1 VHIDKMLKAAVTYLL
16 MASLAQLT
24 GCLATRSLDLIYP
37 PEQSAT
43 AIPSSPVIENTG
55 SVNSND
61 IVLDVFDA
69 RTEKDR
75 LGDEIGGLFFSVRFG
90 AFESEDNVAAWVNN
104 ALVYELTEVGY
115 NVFQKGTATTNDAA
129 IGLTVDIQK
138 VFGTA
143 PVAYQGEVLLQATL
157 HRKGEQQVTQQ
168 FEGTGS
174 AGLNIAGTSRSLGKS
189 LALALQDAISKMLVD
204 FELIQPPENT

>member
-1 VHIDKMLKAAVTYLL
+1 MLKAAVTYLL

-24 GCLATRSLDLIYP
+24 GCATRPLDLIYP

-55 SVNSND
+55 SINSND

-75 LGDEIGGLFFSVRFG
+75 LGNPIGGLFFSVRYG
-90 AFESEDNVAAWVNN
+90 AFESDDNVAAWVNN

-115 NVFQKGTATTNDAA
+115 NIFQKGTATTNDAA

-143 PVAYQGEVLLQATL
+143 
-157 HRKGEQQVTQQ
+157 
-168 FEGTGS
+168 
-174 AGLNIAGTSRSLGKS
+174 
-189 LALALQDAISKMLVD
+189 ALA
-204 FELIQPPENT
+204 

>member
-1 VHIDKMLKAAVTYLL
+1 MLKAAVTYLL

-24 GCLATRSLDLIYP
+24 GCATRPLDLIYP

-55 SVNSND
+55 SINSND
-61 IVLDVFDA
+61 IVLDLFDA
-69 RTEKDR
+69 RTVKDR
-75 LGDEIGGLFFSVRFG
+75 LGTAITGVRG
-90 AFESEDNVAAWVNN
+90 YVFESEDNVVAWVNN

-115 NVFQKGTATTNDAA
+115 NVFQKGTATTSDAA
-129 IGLTVDIQK
+129 IGLTVDIQN
-138 VFGTA
+138 VFVTA
-143 PVAYQGEVLLQATL
+143 PVTYQGEVLLQATL

-174 AGLNIAGTSRSLGKS
+174 AGLNMATTSRSLGKS

>member
-1 VHIDKMLKAAVTYLL
+1 MLKAAVTYLL

-24 GCLATRSLDLIYP
+24 GCATRSLDLIYP

-55 SVNSND
+55 SINSND

-69 RTEKDR
+69 RTVKDR
-75 LGDEIGGLFFSVRFG
+75 LGQYAGLRSD
-90 AFESEDNVAAWVNN
+90 DNVAAWVNN

-138 VFGTA
+138 VFVTA
-143 PVAYQGEVLLQATL
+143 SVTYQGEVLLQATL

-174 AGLNIAGTSRSLGKS
+174 AGLNMATTSRSLGKS

>member
-1 VHIDKMLKAAVTYLL
+1 
-16 MASLAQLT
+16 
-24 GCLATRSLDLIYP
+24 
-37 PEQSAT
+37 
-43 AIPSSPVIENTG
+43 VIENTG
-55 SVNSND
+55 SINSND

-69 RTEKDR
+69 RTEKDL
-75 LGDEIGGLFFSVRFG
+75 LGDEIGGFFSVRFG

>member
-24 GCLATRSLDLIYP
+24 GCATRPLDLIYP

-55 SVNSND
+55 SINSND

-75 LGDEIGGLFFSVRFG
+75 LSDGIGGFFSVRAG

-129 IGLTVDIQK
+129 IGLTVDIQN

-143 PVAYQGEVLLQATL
+143 PVTYQGEVLLQATL

>member
-1 VHIDKMLKAAVTYLL
+1 MLKAAVTYLL

-24 GCLATRSLDLIYP
+24 GCATRSLDLIYP

-55 SVNSND
+55 SINSND

-69 RTEKDR
+69 RTVKDR
-75 LGDEIGGLFFSVRFG
+75 LGTAITGVRG
-90 AFESEDNVAAWVNN
+90 YVFESEDNVAAWVNN

-138 VFGTA
+138 VFVTA
-143 PVAYQGEVLLQATL
+143 PVTYQGEVLLQATL

-174 AGLNIAGTSRSLGKS
+174 AGLNMATTSRSLGKS

>member
-1 VHIDKMLKAAVTYLL
+1 MLKAAVTYLL

-24 GCLATRSLDLIYP
+24 GCAIRPLDLIYP

-55 SVNSND
+55 SINSND
-61 IVLDVFDA
+61 IVLDLFDA
-69 RTEKDR
+69 RTVKDR
-75 LGDEIGGLFFSVRFG
+75 LGTTITGVRG
-90 AFESEDNVAAWVNN
+90 YVFESEDNVAAWVNN

-138 VFGTA
+138 VFVTA
-143 PVAYQGEVLLQATL
+143 PVTYQGEVLLQATL

-174 AGLNIAGTSRSLGKS
+174 AGLNMATTSRSLGKS

>member
-1 VHIDKMLKAAVTYLL
+1 MHIDKMLKATVTYLL

-24 GCLATRSLDLIYP
+24 GCATRSLDLIYP

-55 SVNSND
+55 SINSND
-61 IVLDVFDA
+61 IVLDLFDA
-69 RTEKDR
+69 RTVKDR
-75 LGDEIGGLFFSVRFG
+75 LGTAITGVRG
-90 AFESEDNVAAWVNN
+90 YVFESEDNVAAWVNN

-129 IGLTVDIQK
+129 IGLTVDIQN

-143 PVAYQGEVLLQATL
+143 PVTYQGEVLLQATL

-174 AGLNIAGTSRSLGKS
+174 AGLNMATTSRSLGKS

>member
-1 VHIDKMLKAAVTYLL
+1 MHIDKMLKAAVTYLL

-24 GCLATRSLDLIYP
+24 GCATRPLDLIYP

-55 SVNSND
+55 SINSND

-75 LGDEIGGLFFSVRFG
+75 LSDGIGGFFSVRGG

-129 IGLTVDIQK
+129 IGLTVDIQN

-143 PVAYQGEVLLQATL
+143 PVTYQGEVLLQATL

>member
-1 VHIDKMLKAAVTYLL
+1 MHIDKMLKAAVTYLL

-24 GCLATRSLDLIYP
+24 GCATRSLDLIYP

-55 SVNSND
+55 SINSND

-69 RTEKDR
+69 RTEKDS
-75 LGDEIGGLFFSVRFG
+75 LGPRQGLRSD
-90 AFESEDNVAAWVNN
+90 DNVAAWVNN

-138 VFGTA
+138 VFVTA
-143 PVAYQGEVLLQATL
+143 SITYQGEVLLQATL

-174 AGLNIAGTSRSLGKS
+174 VGFYLAVTRAATYRSLGKS

>member
-1 VHIDKMLKAAVTYLL
+1 MHIDKMLKAAVTYLL

-24 GCLATRSLDLIYP
+24 GCATRPLDLIYP

-55 SVNSND
+55 SINSND

-69 RTEKDR
+69 RTEKDS
-75 LGDEIGGLFFSVRFG
+75 LGPRQSLRSD
-90 AFESEDNVAAWVNN
+90 DNVAAWANN

-115 NVFQKGTATTNDAA
+115 NVFQKGTAATNDAA
-129 IGLTVDIQK
+129 IELTVDIQK
-138 VFGTA
+138 VFVTA
-143 PVAYQGEVLLQATL
+143 SITYQGEVLLQATL
-157 HRKGEQQVTQQ
+157 HRKAEQQVTQQ

-174 AGLNIAGTSRSLGKS
+174 VGFYLAVTRAATYRSLGKS